1 MLIGT
6 TMTDYVL
13 EVVEG
18 PEAGRRIRLSGRGE
32 IGRDPDAYIPFPQDG
47 LVSRR
52 HARLTPMADG
62 VSVEDLES
70 TNGTFVDGDQIF
82 GAAHLAPGSRLQ
94 VGVTVLELQT
104 AAEAASGRTSV
115 QPIPAS
121 LTVLRPLPAVEA
133 PPFVPPDGRVP
144 VLAAPESEPD
154 YVSASALETGA
165 APASEL
171 LSLLDVHTKG
181 KARGAPIGIFVLVAL
196 AVILYLALR

>member
-1 MLIGT
+1 
-6 TMTDYVL
+6 MTDYVL

-18 PEAGRRIRLSGRGE
+18 PEAGRRIPLAGRGE
-32 IGRDPDAYIPFPQDG
+32 IGRDPTSDIRLPQDR

-52 HARLTPMADG
+52 QARLTPLADG

-82 GAAHLAPGSRLQ
+82 GSAHVSPGGRLQ

-121 LTVLRPLPAVEA
+121 LTVLRPLPAAGPES
-133 PPFVPPDGRVP
+133 VPAEGRVP

-154 YVSASALETGA
+154 YVPASVLQTRTA
-165 APASEL
+165 AISEL
-171 LSLLDVHTKG
+171 LPLLDVHTKG
-181 KARGAPIGIFVLVAL
+181 KARGAPIGLFVLVAL